1 MDFFG
6 TQCTKKGRVKIGG
19 VTAEICTRADKQT
32 KTQTDKHAYHSTLL
46 SYGGG
51 VTRELLDLP

>member
-1 MDFFG
+1 MDFFRD
-6 TQCTKKGRVKIGG
+6 TVYKKGRVKIRG
-19 VTAEICTRADKQT
+19 VTAEICTRADKET